1 MNYRLPLLHLT
12 IGGVIARVLLLLIVI
27 IWTIPTFGL
36 LISSFRDK
44 DQLAVSGWW
53 TALQNTTT
61 NARARTGGG
70 AAQVEDDGLYMIT
83 GAIFAADDNRSV
95 ATFGGGFLSGDL
107 DDYPAGTRVE
117 LENGQAFQLNADGTY
132 VFTSQ
137 EPFEFENGRQFYYVS
152 NNPPRFTLDN
162 YREILSSHGVREAF
176 FNTLTATLPS
186 VMIATTI
193 AAFAA
198 YGFAWMNFP
207 MRRFLLLMV
216 VALQVVPLQMSLI
229 PVLRM
234 YNDLG
239 IGKTFPGVWIAH
251 TGFGL
256 PLAIFLIRNYMAG
269 LPKEVIESAKMDG
282 ASDFQIFTR
291 VVIPLS
297 IPALASYATFEFL
310 WCWNDLLVSLVFL
323 SQHPNQIVLTAKLRE
338 LLGSRGDNWEI
349 LTSSAFVSLIVPLI
363 VFFALQRYFVRGLT
377 AGSVKG

>member
-1 MNYRLPLLHLT
+1 MSTRMPLFNLTLGGLLTRL
-12 IGGVIARVLLLLIVI
+12 ALLLIVI
-27 IWTIPTFGL
+27 VWTIPTFGL

-61 NARARTGGG
+61 NARARTANSEG
-70 AAQVEDDGLYMIT
+70 QVERDGVYVIS
-83 GAIFAADDNRSV
+83 GSIFAPGDNRTV
-95 ATFGGGFLSGDL
+95 ATYGDGFLSGEL
-107 DDYPAGTRVE
+107 SDYAAGTRVE
-117 LENGQAFQLNADGTY
+117 LENGETFLLNADGSY
-132 VFTSQ
+132 EWTS
-137 EPFEFENGRQFYYVS
+137 PVAFDLENGRQFYFVS

-162 YREILSSHGVREAF
+162 YREVLASQGVSDAF
-176 FNTLTATLPS
+176 VNTLTATLPS

-198 YGFAWMNFP
+198 YGFAWMHFP
-207 MRRFLLLMV
+207 KRRFLLLTV

-239 IGKTFPGVWIAH
+239 IGKTFPGVWLAH

-269 LPKEVIESAKMDG
+269 LPKEVIESARMDG
-282 ASDFQIFTR
+282 ASDFQIFVR
-291 VVIPLS
+291 VAIPLS
-297 IPALASYATFEFL
+297 VPALASYATFEFL

-323 SQHPNQIVLTAKLRE
+323 SQHPSQIVLTSKLRD

-349 LTSSAFVSLIVPLI
+349 LTSSAFVSLIVPLV